1 MFVKSNNGVVEKFP
15 YSIGQ
20 LRKDNPE
27 VSFPKSPSDQTLAAW
42 GVFQVTPTDR
52 PSYDEATQDCNRVN
66 PVLVNGVWTEQ
77 WEVTTA
83 SADEQAKRL
92 ADKEQQVRNQRDNL
106 LSRSDWT
113 QVADAPVDKAAWATY
128 RQALRDVPS
137 QAGFPWT
144 INWPTKP

>member
-1 MFVKSNNGVVEKFP
+1 MYVKASNGVVEKFP

-27 VSFPKSPSDQTLAAW
+27 VSFPKTPSEQLLAEW
-42 GVFQVTPTDR
+42 SVFPVTPTDR
-52 PSYDEATQDCNRVN
+52 PSFNEATEDCILAS
-66 PVLVNGVWTEQ
+66 PVLVDGAWTQQ
-77 WEVTTA
+77 WTVVAA
-83 SADEQAKRL
+83 SDEEQAKRL
-92 ADKEQQVRNQRDNL
+92 ADKEQQVRNQRDGL

-113 QVADAPVDKAAWATY
+113 QVADAPVDKAVWATY

-144 INWPTKP
+144 INWPTQP